1 MAFIMRQTTIH
12 TALQRLS
19 IAAVLLISPLLMQA
33 QQIKAD
39 ASTDH
44 AMTGEPIFSH
54 ALYYT
59 GMVEYDGEMIPSFMY
74 SDFYVF
80 RPLIFK
86 NAAQARKYYK
96 IANNIKKVYPIA
108 CEIQQTVNRTIAHM
122 DSLPTKREKDAYL
135 KQQEKELKAQYYP
148 RLKKLTFAQGKLLI
162 KLIDRQCDMTG
173 YELITSRNTWAALRQ
188 ASTTHSP
195 LFLAQALKRSMTR
208 KWTTASP
215 NGQSC
220 SLKVDNY
227 EKAENYRNGTH
238 ERRRVPRFSKDAP
251 HRRA

>member
-1 MAFIMRQTTIH
+1 MARIMRRTDIH
-12 TALQRLS
+12 TALQRLFM
-19 IAAVLLISPLLMQA
+19 AAVLLVLPLFVQA

-44 AMTGEPIFSH
+44 AMTGDPIFSH

-59 GMVEYDGEMIPSFMY
+59 GMVEYDGEMIPSFMF

-108 CEIQQTVNRTIAHM
+108 CEIQATVNKTIAHM

-173 YELITSRNTWAALRQ
+173 YDLIKKYMGNFKAGFYNAF
-188 ASTTHSP
+188 AS
-195 LFLAQALKRSMTR
+195 LFGA
-208 KWTTASP
+208 
-215 NGQSC
+215 
-220 SLKVDNY
+220 SLKKEYDPEVDD
-227 EKAENYRNGTH
+227 RLT
-238 ERRRVPRFSKDAP
+238 ERAILLIESGQL
-251 HRRA
+251 

>member
-1 MAFIMRQTTIH
+1 MAFIMRQKTIH
-12 TALQRLS
+12 AALQRLF
-19 IAAVLLISPLLMQA
+19 IAAVLLISPLLAQA

-173 YELITSRNTWAALRQ
+173 YELIKKYMGSFKAGFYNAF
-188 ASTTHSP
+188 AS
-195 LFLAQALKRSMTR
+195 LFGA
-208 KWTTASP
+208 
-215 NGQSC
+215 
-220 SLKVDNY
+220 SLKKEYDAEVDD
-227 EKAENYRNGTH
+227 RLT
-238 ERRRVPRFSKDAP
+238 ERAILLIESGQL
-251 HRRA
+251 

>member
-1 MAFIMRQTTIH
+1 MRQKTIH
-12 TALQRLS
+12 AALQRLF
-19 IAAVLLISPLLMQA
+19 IAAVLLISPLLAQA

-39 ASTDH
+39 AATDH

-59 GMVEYDGEMIPSFMY
+59 GMVEYEGEMIPSFMY

-173 YELITSRNTWAALRQ
+173 YELIKKYMGSFKAGFYNAF
-188 ASTTHSP
+188 AS
-195 LFLAQALKRSMTR
+195 LFGA
-208 KWTTASP
+208 
-215 NGQSC
+215 
-220 SLKVDNY
+220 SLKKEYDAEVDD
-227 EKAENYRNGTH
+227 RLT
-238 ERRRVPRFSKDAP
+238 ERAILLIESGQL
-251 HRRA
+251 

>member
-1 MAFIMRQTTIH
+1 MHA
-12 TALQRLS
+12 ALQRLLM
-19 IAAVLLISPLLMQA
+19 AAFLLVLPQLMQA

-39 ASTDH
+39 ASTDQ
-44 AMTGEPIFSH
+44 AMTGDPIFSH
-54 ALYYT
+54 ILYYT
-59 GMVEYDGEMIPSFMY
+59 GMVEYDGEMIPSFMF

-135 KQQEKELKAQYYP
+135 KQQEKELKALYYP
-148 RLKKLTFAQGKLLI
+148 KLKKLTFAQGKLLI

-173 YELITSRNTWAALRQ
+173 YELIKKYMGSFKAGFYNAF
-188 ASTTHSP
+188 AS
-195 LFLAQALKRSMTR
+195 LFGA
-208 KWTTASP
+208 
-215 NGQSC
+215 
-220 SLKVDNY
+220 SLKKEYDAEVDD
-227 EKAENYRNGTH
+227 RLT
-238 ERRRVPRFSKDAP
+238 ERAILLIESGQM
-251 HRRA
+251 

>member
-1 MAFIMRQTTIH
+1 MAFIMRQKTIH
-12 TALQRLS
+12 AALQRLF
-19 IAAVLLISPLLMQA
+19 IAAVLLISPLLAQA

-39 ASTDH
+39 AATDH

-59 GMVEYDGEMIPSFMY
+59 GMVEYEGEMIPSFMY

-173 YELITSRNTWAALRQ
+173 YELIKKYRGSFKAGFYNAF
-188 ASTTHSP
+188 AS
-195 LFLAQALKRSMTR
+195 LFGA
-208 KWTTASP
+208 
-215 NGQSC
+215 
-220 SLKVDNY
+220 SLKKEYDAEVDD
-227 EKAENYRNGTH
+227 RLT
-238 ERRRVPRFSKDAP
+238 ERAILLIESGQL
-251 HRRA
+251 